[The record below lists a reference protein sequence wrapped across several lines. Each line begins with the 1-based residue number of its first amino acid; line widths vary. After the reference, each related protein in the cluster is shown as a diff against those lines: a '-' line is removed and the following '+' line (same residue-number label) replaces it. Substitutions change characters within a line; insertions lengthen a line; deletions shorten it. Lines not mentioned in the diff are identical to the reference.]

1 MTTQDQIRND
11 PRYRPVLDSGFVGLI
26 DAMGDDASIARAARV
41 SYGEGTKTVRED
53 TGLLRYL
60 MKHDHT
66 SPFEM
71 VEFLFHIKMPIFLAR
86 QHVRHRTA
94 SMNEYSGRYS
104 EMSAEFYL
112 PEKNRMQGQD
122 TVNNKQGS
130 ADPLSNFDATAV
142 WETIQH
148 ANVESLHAYKDL
160 LKPRPSSGNISLSR
174 ELARIVLPVSNYTEM
189 YWKMDLKNLLHYIGL
204 RMDSHAQWEIQQYA
218 QYMAE
223 FVKQRCP
230 ITWQAFM
237 DYKYQ
242 SIKISRGESDLL
254 VDAVAHSNVNEC
266 SVKASMRALVEQ
278 HGDEKTLCF
287 HYGISPKELLE
298 FVSKLKFRM

>member
-11 PRYRPVLDSGFVGLI
+11 NRYRPVLDSGFIGLI

-104 EMSAEFYL
+104 EMSAEFYI
-112 PEKNRMQGQD
+112 PEKTRMQAQD
-122 TVNNKQGS
+122 TVTNKQGS
-130 ADPLSNFDATAV
+130 AEQLSSFDSTEI

-148 ANVESLHAYKDL
+148 ANVESLRAYKEL
-160 LKPRPSSGNISLSR
+160 LKARPHSGNVSLSR

-204 RMDSHAQWEIQQYA
+204 RMDHHAQWEIQQYA
-218 QYMAE
+218 RAMAE
-223 FVKQRCP
+223 FVEQRCP
-230 ITWQAFM
+230 ITWKAFL
-237 DYKYQ
+237 DYKYN
-242 SIKISRGESDLL
+242 STKVSRGESELL
-254 VDAVAHSNVNEC
+254 VDAVNYSNQNEC
-266 SVKASMRALVEQ
+266 SIKAAMRALIAN
-278 HGDEKTLCF
+278 HGDEKALCA
-287 HYGISPKELLE
+287 HYGISIKELAE
-298 FVSKLKFRM
+298 FVGKLRFRM